1 MVVYRAE
8 NGIEASLIKSRLE
21 ELGIP
26 VLERGESVG
35 LIYGLTVGP
44 LAVIDILVPSR
55 LWEEAFEALRAE
67 GELRTRE
74 EEITG

>member
-55 LWEEAFEALRAE
+55 LWEDAFEALRAE
-67 GELRTRE
+67 GELLTRE